1 MTTLIK
7 NIQLIDGS
15 GKPPFKADVLIRNE
29 KISAIGNF
37 PTYKTHE
44 TIEGFGAYLAPGF
57 IDINNNA
64 DHYLTLFS
72 EPSQKDYL
80 LEGVTT
86 IIGGQCGASLAPLLY
101 GSLESIKDWADI
113 GKMNIGWHTVKE
125 FLNILSALKFGVNF
139 GTLAGHRTIRQGI
152 IGDSKRDLSGNELK
166 VFNLIL
172 NRALKDG
179 AFGFSTGLGY
189 IHAKQTSYSEIKSL
203 VETVAKNKA
212 LYATH
217 LRNEKREL
225 LKAVNE
231 TIDVAKET
239 GARVLISHFRPLT
252 GYGTDYEE
260 AIDLIS
266 KNSAKA
272 DVCFD
277 VYPSD
282 ASTVLVHDILPE
294 WVKEG
299 DTETILKDIETPG
312 FRGKIMRELPRF
324 NLEETIILNA
334 PSNAYLNGKTLK
346 EFSDSRGLKSSE
358 GILEL
363 IKITGLRAVI
373 SYKNVSLKKTINAI
387 KNDRAIVASNNIP
400 KTFTGLLE
408 LAEKNKVLPVET
420 AVYKIT
426 GFPAQRLGLKNR
438 GLLKEGYI
446 ADLTLFKDAQIREVI
461 VNGKR
466 AVENGTFGEILA
478 GKILKHEI

>member
-7 NIQLIDGS
+7 NVQLIDGS
-15 GKPPFKADVLIRNE
+15 GKPAFKADVLIRNE

-37 PTYKTHE
+37 PTYKAHD

-72 EPSQKDYL
+72 NPSQKDYL

-125 FLNILSALKFGVNF
+125 FLNILNGLKFGVNF
-139 GTLAGHRTIRQGI
+139 GTLAGHRTIRQALA
-152 IGDSKRDLSGNELK
+152 GDSKRDLSGSELK
-166 VFNLIL
+166 IFNLIL

-189 IHAKQTSYSEIKSL
+189 IHAKQTSYNEIKSL
-203 VETVAKNKA
+203 VEVVAKNKS

-217 LRNEKREL
+217 LRNEKRGL
-225 LKAVNE
+225 LQSVNE
-231 TIDVAKET
+231 TISIAKET
-239 GARVLISHFRPLT
+239 GARVLISHFRPLS

-266 KNSAKA
+266 KNSARA

-277 VYPSD
+277 IYPSD
-282 ASTVLVHDILPE
+282 LSAVLVHDILPE

-299 DTETILKDIETPG
+299 NTETILKDIETPG
-312 FRGKIMRELPRF
+312 FRSKIMRELPRF
-324 NLEETIILNA
+324 SIDETIILNA
-334 PSNAYLNGKTLK
+334 PLNAYLNGKSLK
-346 EFSDSRGLKSSE
+346 EFSENRDLKPAE

-363 IKITGLRAVI
+363 MKITGLRAVI

-408 LAEKNKVLPVET
+408 LAEKGKSLPIET
-420 AVYKIT
+420 AIYKIT

-438 GLLKEGYI
+438 GLLKEGFA
-446 ADLTLFKDAQIREVI
+446 ADLTLFKNAQIREVI
-461 VNGKR
+461 VAGKR
-466 AVENGTFGEILA
+466 AVKDGTFQNILA
-478 GKILKHEI
+478 GQILKHEV

>member
-1 MTTLIK
+1 MTTLVK
-7 NIQLIDGS
+7 NVQLVDGS
-15 GKPPFKADVLIRNE
+15 GKPPFKADVLIHNG

-37 PTYKTHE
+37 PTYKAHE

-72 EPSQKDYL
+72 NPSQKDYL

-101 GSLESIKDWADI
+101 GSLESIKDWVDV

-125 FLNILSALKFGVNF
+125 FLEILSGLKFGVNF
-139 GTLAGHRTIRQGI
+139 GTLVGHRTIRQALV
-152 IGDSKRDLSGNELK
+152 GDLKRDLSGNELK

-189 IHAKQTSYSEIKSL
+189 VHAKQTSYSEIKSL

-212 LYATH
+212 LYTTH

-225 LKAVNE
+225 LQSVNE
-231 TIDVAKET
+231 TINIAKET
-239 GARVLISHFRPLT
+239 EAKVLINHFRPLS
-252 GYGTDYEE
+252 GYDTDYEE
-260 AIDLIS
+260 AIDLIN
-266 KNSAKA
+266 KNSDKA
-272 DVCFD
+272 DICFNI
-277 VYPSD
+277 YPSD
-282 ASTVLVHDILPE
+282 ISAVLIHDILPE
-294 WVKEG
+294 WVKKG
-299 DTETILKDIETPG
+299 DTENILKDIETPG
-312 FRGKIMRELPRF
+312 FREKIMRELSRF
-324 NLEETIILNA
+324 KAEETIILNA
-334 PSNAYLNGKTLK
+334 PLNAYLNGKSLK
-346 EFSDSRGLKSSE
+346 EFSDNRGLKPTE

-363 IKITGLRAVI
+363 MKITGLRAVI
-373 SYKNVSLKKTINAI
+373 LYKNVSLKKNINAI
-387 KNDRAIVASNNIP
+387 RNDRAIVASNNIP
-400 KTFTGLLE
+400 KTFTGLLK
-408 LAEKNKVLPVET
+408 LAEKERILPIET
-420 AVYKIT
+420 AIYKIT

-438 GLLKEGYI
+438 GLLKEGFI

-461 VNGKR
+461 INGKR
-466 AVENGTFGEILA
+466 AVKNGVFEEILA